1 MSVQLLDKTRKI
13 NKLLHNNNSHKVVFN
28 DICEVLSEIL
38 NSNILVISK
47 KGKVLGVAIS
57 PDVEEIQ
64 ELIADTVGGYVDGML
79 NERLLGILSTK
90 ENVNLETL
98 GFTGDNIRKYQA
110 IITPIDI
117 AGERL
122 GTLFIYK
129 SDAQYDI
136 DDIIL
141 SEYGTTVVGLEMMRS
156 VNEENAEETRKVQI
170 VKSAISTLS
179 FSELE
184 AITHIFDELDGN
196 EGILVA
202 SKIADRV
209 GITRSV
215 IVNALRKFESAGV
228 IESRSS
234 GMMGTYIKVLN
245 DVVFDELKA
254 IKAGNGKGIQA
265 HREIKES

>member
-38 NSNILVISK
+38 ESNILVISK
-47 KGKVLGVAIS
+47 KGKVLGIKNRE
-57 PDVEEIQ
+57 DIVEIK
-64 ELIADTVGGYVDGML
+64 ELIKDAVGGYIDQML
-79 NERLLGILSTK
+79 NERLLNILSTK
-90 ENVNLETL
+90 ENVNLLTL
-98 GFTGDNIRKYQA
+98 GFELDTDISYQA
-110 IITPIDI
+110 IIIPIDI

-122 GTLFIYK
+122 GTLFLYK
-129 SDAQYDI
+129 SIKPYDL

-156 VNEENAEETRKVQI
+156 VNEENAEENRKVQI

-184 AITHIFDELDGN
+184 AIIHIFEELEGN

-234 GMMGTYIKVLN
+234 GMKGTYIKVLN
-245 DVVFDELKA
+245 DVVFDELK
-254 IKAGNGKGIQA
+254 KLNK
-265 HREIKES
+265 

>member
-13 NKLLHNNNSHKVVFN
+13 NQLLHNNNSHKVIFN
-28 DICEVLSEIL
+28 DICKVLSEIL
-38 NSNILVISK
+38 ESDILVISK
-47 KGKVLGVAIS
+47 KGKVLGIQNRSDIS
-57 PDVEEIQ
+57 EIT
-64 ELIADTVGGYVDGML
+64 ELIVPKVGDFIDSLL
-79 NERLLGILSTK
+79 NERLLGVLSTK

-98 GFTGDNIRKYQA
+98 GFGEESRKYRA

-122 GTLFIYK
+122 GTLFEYR
-129 SDAQYDI
+129 SEREYDI

-141 SEYGTTVVGLEMMRS
+141 TEYGTTVVGLEMMRS
-156 VNEENAEETRKVQI
+156 VNEESAEEARKVSI

-184 AITHIFDELDGN
+184 AIIHIFDELDGN

-202 SKIADRV
+202 SRIADRV

-234 GMMGTYIKVLN
+234 GMKGTYIKVVN
-245 DVVFDELKA
+245 DVVFDELA
-254 IKAGNGKGIQA
+254 EIKHRNGK
-265 HREIKES
+265 

>member
-13 NKLLHNNNSHKVVFN
+13 NNLLHNNHSHKVVFN
-28 DICEVLSEIL
+28 DICVVLSDIL
-38 NSNILVISK
+38 SSNVLVISR
-47 KGKVLGVAIS
+47 KGKVLGIKNRT
-57 PDVEEIQ
+57 DIVEIK
-64 ELIADTVGGYVDGML
+64 ELIKDTVGKYIDSLL
-79 NERLLGILSTK
+79 NERLLNILSTK
-90 ENVNLETL
+90 ENVNLSTL
-98 GFTGDNIRKYQA
+98 GFEFEGVENYHA

-122 GTLFIYK
+122 GTLFIYRTG
-129 SDAQYDI
+129 SQYNI

-156 VNEENAEETRKVQI
+156 VNEENAEENRKIQI

-184 AITHIFDELDGN
+184 AIQHIFNELKGN

-202 SKIADRV
+202 SRIADRV

-234 GMMGTYIKVLN
+234 GMKGTYIKVLN
-245 DVVFDELKA
+245 DVVFDELK
-254 IKAGNGKGIQA
+254 NLQN
-265 HREIKES
+265 

>member
-13 NKLLHNNNSHKVVFN
+13 NKLLHNTSTSKVVFN
-28 DICEVLSEIL
+28 DICGVLVETL
-38 NSNILVISK
+38 DSNVRVISR
-47 KGKVLGVAIS
+47 KGKILGVGKCD
-57 PDVEEIQ
+57 DVEELQ
-64 ELIADTVGGYVDGML
+64 EMIPSELGKFVDPML
-79 NERLLGILSTK
+79 NERFLGVLSTK

-98 GFTGDNIRKYQA
+98 GFTSAEAAKYTA
-110 IITPIDI
+110 VINPIEI

-122 GTLFIYK
+122 GTVFSYRGRSQL
-129 SDAQYDI
+129 YDI
-136 DDIIL
+136 DDIIV

-156 VNEENAEETRKVQI
+156 VDEENAEETRKRQV
-170 VKSAISTLS
+170 VRSAFSTLS

-184 AITHIFDELDGN
+184 AIIHIFDELDGN

-234 GMMGTYIKVLN
+234 GMKGTYIKVLN
-245 DVVFDELKA
+245 DYIFEELD
-254 IKAGNGKGIQA
+254 
-265 HREIKES
+265 EIKQHRKKHSSNNSEEE

>member
-13 NKLLHNNNSHKVVFN
+13 NKLLHNNNSQKVVFN
-28 DICEVLSEIL
+28 DICDVLSEIL
-38 NSNILVISK
+38 EANSLVISK
-47 KGKVLGVAIS
+47 KGKVLGVGTHNGTS
-57 PDVEEIQ
+57 EIT
-64 ELIADTVGGYVDGML
+64 ELIADKVGGFIDEML
-79 NERLLGILSTK
+79 NERLLSILSTK
-90 ENVNLETL
+90 ENVNLATL
-98 GFTGDNIRKYQA
+98 GFDEENVNRFQA
-110 IITPIDI
+110 IISPIDI
-117 AGERL
+117 AGSRL
-122 GTLFIYK
+122 GTVFIYK
-129 SDAQYDI
+129 EEKGFDI

-156 VNEENAEETRKVQI
+156 VNEENAEENRKIAI

-184 AITHIFDELDGN
+184 AIIHIFEELSGN
-196 EGILVA
+196 EGVLVA

-234 GMMGTYIKVLN
+234 GMKGTYIKVIN
-245 DVVFDELKA
+245 DVVFAELE
-254 IKAGNGKGIQA
+254 
-265 HREIKES
+265 EIKKDQGIN

>member
-1 MSVQLLDKTRKI
+1 MSSVQLLDKTRKI
-13 NKLLHNNNSHKVVFN
+13 GKLLHNNNSSKVVFN
-28 DICEVLSEIL
+28 DICDVMTDIL
-38 NSNILVISK
+38 ASNVLVISK
-47 KGKVLGVAIS
+47 KGKVLGTGLRPEVI
-57 PDVEEIQ
+57 EIT
-64 ELIADTVGGYVDGML
+64 ELLADQVGNYIDASL

-98 GFTGDNIRKYQA
+98 GFTVDSEKGYAATIA
-110 IITPIDI
+110 PIDI

-122 GTLFIYK
+122 GTLFVYRQN
-129 SDAQYDI
+129 AQFDI

-141 SEYGTTVVGLEMMRS
+141 CEYGTTVVGLEMMRS

-184 AITHIFDELDGN
+184 AIIHIFEELDGN

-234 GMMGTYIKVLN
+234 GMKGTYIKVLN

-254 IKAGNGKGIQA
+254 IKASNSNLK
-265 HREIKES
+265 

>member
-13 NKLLHNNNSHKVVFN
+13 NKLLHNNHSHKVVFN
-28 DICEVLSEIL
+28 DICEVLSDIL
-38 NSNILVISK
+38 ESNILVISK
-47 KGKVLGVAIS
+47 KGKVLGVAIHEGV
-57 PDVEEIQ
+57 DEIE
-64 ELIADTVGGYVDGML
+64 ELIKDQVGGFVDRML
-79 NERLLGILSTK
+79 NERLLSVLSTK
-90 ENVNLETL
+90 ENVNLATL
-98 GFTGDNIRKYQA
+98 GFAEENVKKYQA

-117 AGERL
+117 SGERL

-156 VNEENAEETRKVQI
+156 VNEENAEETRKIQI
-170 VKSAISTLS
+170 VK
-179 FSELE
+179 
-184 AITHIFDELDGN
+184 AITHIFDELEGN

-234 GMMGTYIKVLN
+234 GMKGTYIKVLN

-254 IKAGNGKGIQA
+254 LKAQNN
-265 HREIKES
+265 RPSSNV

>member
-1 MSVQLLDKTRKI
+1 MSVQLLDKMRKI

-28 DICEVLSEIL
+28 DICEVLNDIL
-38 NSNILVISK
+38 ESNILVLSK
-47 KGKVLGVAIS
+47 KGKILGIKNRQDIV
-57 PDVEEIQ
+57 EIQ
-64 ELIADTVGGYVDGML
+64 ELIKNEVGSYIDEML
-79 NERLLGILSTK
+79 NERLLNILSTK
-90 ENVNLETL
+90 ENVNLATL
-98 GFTGDNIRKYQA
+98 GFEFEGVEKYEA
-110 IITPIDI
+110 LIMPIDI

-122 GTLFIYK
+122 GTVFMYK
-129 SDAQYDI
+129 QDESYGI

-141 SEYGTTVVGLEMMRS
+141 GEYGTTVVGLEMMRS
-156 VNEENAEETRKVQI
+156 VNEENAEEMRKVSI

-184 AITHIFDELDGN
+184 AITHIFDELEGN

-234 GMMGTYIKVLN
+234 GMKGTYIKVLN
-245 DVVFDELKA
+245 DVIFDELEKM
-254 IKAGNGKGIQA
+254 K
-265 HREIKES
+265 H

>member
-13 NKLLHNNNSHKVVFN
+13 NKLLHNNSSHKVVFN
-28 DICEVLSEIL
+28 DICKVLSEIL
-38 NSNILVISK
+38 ESNILVISK
-47 KGKVLGVAIS
+47 KGKVLGIKNRSDIS
-57 PDVEEIQ
+57 EIKD
-64 ELIADTVGGYVDGML
+64 LIVPNVGGFIDKML
-79 NERLLGILSTK
+79 NERLLLVLSTK
-90 ENVNLETL
+90 ENVNLATL
-98 GFTGDNIRKYQA
+98 GFEFDELERYQA

-122 GTLFIYK
+122 GTVFMYK
-129 SDAQYDI
+129 EDKQYTI

-156 VNEENAEETRKVQI
+156 VNEESAEEDRKITI
-170 VKSAISTLS
+170 VHSAISTLS
-179 FSELE
+179 NSEQE
-184 AITHIFDELDGN
+184 AIVHVFNELDGT

-228 IESRSS
+228 IETKSS
-234 GMMGTYIKVLN
+234 GMKGTYIKVIN
-245 DVVFDELKA
+245 ELIFEELDKLH
-254 IKAGNGKGIQA
+254 K
-265 HREIKES
+265 

>member
-1 MSVQLLDKTRKI
+1 MGVQLLDKTRKI
-13 NKLLHNNNSHKVVFN
+13 NKLLHNNNSHKFVFN
-28 DICEVLSEIL
+28 DICKVLSEIL
-38 NSNILVISK
+38 LSNILVISR
-47 KGKVLGVAIS
+47 KGKVLGVSAWEGV
-57 PDVEEIQ
+57 DEIE
-64 ELIADTVGGYVDGML
+64 ELIADQVGGFVDPML
-79 NERLLGILSTK
+79 NERLLSILSTK
-90 ENVNLETL
+90 ENVNLVTL
-98 GFTGDNIRKYQA
+98 GFTEDKVKDYQA

-129 SDAQYDI
+129 SNSQYDI

-156 VNEENAEETRKVQI
+156 VNEENAEETRKIQI

-184 AITHIFDELDGN
+184 AITHIFEELDGN

-234 GMMGTYIKVLN
+234 GMKGTYIKVLN
-245 DVVFDELKA
+245 EVIFDELEELKA
-254 IKAGNGKGIQA
+254 RKNLKSAD
-265 HREIKES
+265 KES

>member
-28 DICEVLSEIL
+28 DICLVLSDIL
-38 NSNILVISK
+38 ESNILVISR
-47 KGKVLGVAIS
+47 KGKVLGIKNRNDIVPIH
-57 PDVEEIQ
+57 
-64 ELIADTVGGYVDGML
+64 ELIKDSVGGHIDGDL
-79 NERLLGILSTK
+79 NERLLNVLSTK

-98 GFTGDNIRKYQA
+98 GFECPDVDEYVA

-122 GTLFIYK
+122 GTLFLYRK
-129 SDAQYDI
+129 GNNFNI

-141 SEYGTTVVGLEMMRS
+141 SEYGTTVVGLEMIRS
-156 VNEENAEETRKVQI
+156 VNEENAEENRKVQI
-170 VKSAISTLS
+170 VRSAISTLS

-184 AITHIFDELDGN
+184 AIRHIFAELDGN

-234 GMMGTYIKVLN
+234 GMKGTYIKVLN
-245 DVVFDELKA
+245 DVVFDELKET
-254 IKAGNGKGIQA
+254 K
-265 HREIKES
+265 

>member
-13 NKLLHNNNSHKVVFN
+13 NKLLHNNHSTKVVFN
-28 DICEVLSEIL
+28 DICEVLMETLS
-38 NSNILVISK
+38 SNILVISK
-47 KGKVLGVAIS
+47 KGKVLGIS
-57 PDVEEIQ
+57 LCPGVEEIT
-64 ELIADTVGGYVDGML
+64 ELIEDKVGGYVDAAL
-79 NERLLGILSTK
+79 NERLLGVLSTK
-90 ENVNLETL
+90 ENVNLQTL
-98 GFTGDNIRKYQA
+98 GFERPGVERYTA
-110 IITPIDI
+110 IICPIEI

-122 GTLFIYK
+122 GTVFMYRCTP
-129 SDAQYDI
+129 QYDI
-136 DDIIL
+136 DDIIV

-156 VNEENAEETRKVQI
+156 V
-170 VKSAISTLS
+170 KSAFNTLS

-184 AITHIFDELDGN
+184 AIIHIFDELNGD

-234 GMMGTYIKVLN
+234 GMKGTYIKVLN
-245 DVVFDELKA
+245 DYIFDELDE
-254 IKAGNGKGIQA
+254 IKARKNLKGKGDA
-265 HREIKES
+265 HPDETKK

>member
-28 DICEVLSEIL
+28 DICLVLSDIL
-38 NSNILVISK
+38 ESNALVISK
-47 KGKVLGVAIS
+47 KGKVLGIKNRPDLS
-57 PDVEEIQ
+57 PIQ
-64 ELIADTVGGYVDGML
+64 ELIKDSVGGLIDDAL
-79 NERLLGILSTK
+79 NERLHNILSSK
-90 ENVNLETL
+90 ENVNLQTL
-98 GFTGDNIRKYQA
+98 GFESDNIGQYVA

-122 GTLFIYK
+122 GSLFIYREGR
-129 SDAQYDI
+129 DFTI

-156 VNEENAEETRKVQI
+156 VNEENAEENRKVAI

-179 FSELE
+179 FSEHE
-184 AITHIFDELDGN
+184 AIKHIFAELDGN

-234 GMMGTYIKVLN
+234 GMKGTYIKVLN
-245 DVVFDELKA
+245 DVVFEELK
-254 IKAGNGKGIQA
+254 
-265 HREIKES
+265 HSD

>member
-1 MSVQLLDKTRKI
+1 MSSVQLLDKTRKI
-13 NKLLHNNNSHKVVFN
+13 GKLLHNNNSSKVVFN
-28 DICEVLSEIL
+28 DICSVMKDIL
-38 NSNILVISK
+38 NSNILVISR
-47 KGKVLGVAIS
+47 KGKLLGIDCMHDIE
-57 PDVEEIQ
+57 PIT
-64 ELIADTVGGYVDGML
+64 ELLNETVGGFIDPVL
-79 NERLLGILSTK
+79 NERFLGVLSTK
-90 ENVNLETL
+90 ENVNLSTL
-98 GFTGDNIRKYQA
+98 GFETINPAKYQA
-110 IITPIDI
+110 IIAPIEI

-129 SDAQYDI
+129 TDRQYDI

-141 SEYGTTVVGLEMMRS
+141 CEYGTTVVGLEMLRA
-156 VNEENAEETRKVQI
+156 VNEESAEENRKIAV

-184 AITHIFDELDGN
+184 AIIHIFDELSGV

-215 IVNALRKFESAGV
+215 IVNALRKFESAGI

-234 GMMGTYIKVLN
+234 GMKGTYIKILN
-245 DVVFDELKA
+245 DVVFDEIEQMK
-254 IKAGNGKGIQA
+254 K
-265 HREIKES
+265 SM

>member
-1 MSVQLLDKTRKI
+1 MSSVQLLDKTRKI
-13 NKLLHNNNSHKVVFN
+13 GKLLHNNNSSKVVFN
-28 DICEVLSEIL
+28 DICEVLTEIL
-38 NSNILVISK
+38 TSNVLVISK
-47 KGKVLGVAIS
+47 KGKVLGASIN
-57 PDVEEIQ
+57 PGTDEIRD
-64 ELIADTVGGYVDGML
+64 LITTEVGEYIDDML

-90 ENVNLETL
+90 ENVNLQTL
-98 GFTGDNIRKYQA
+98 GFEELGIENFSA

-122 GTLFIYK
+122 GTIFFYRDNR
-129 SDAQYDI
+129 SYDI

-141 SEYGTTVVGLEMMRS
+141 CEYGTTVVGLEMMRS
-156 VNEENAEETRKVQI
+156 VNEENAEEERKIAI

-184 AITHIFDELDGN
+184 AIVHIFEELDGD

-202 SKIADRV
+202 SRIADRV

-234 GMMGTYIKVLN
+234 GMKGTYIKVVN
-245 DVVFDELKA
+245 DVIFDELERMK
-254 IKAGNGKGIQA
+254 KHKN
-265 HREIKES
+265 

>member
-1 MSVQLLDKTRKI
+1 M
-13 NKLLHNNNSHKVVFN
+13 FN
-28 DICEVLSEIL
+28 DICLVLSDIL
-38 NSNILVISK
+38 GSNILVISR
-47 KGKVLGVAIS
+47 KGKVLGIRNRS
-57 PDVEEIQ
+57 DIPPIG
-64 ELIADTVGGYVDGML
+64 ELIRDSVGGYIDAML
-79 NERLLGILSTK
+79 NERLLNILSTK
-90 ENVNLETL
+90 ENVNLATL
-98 GFTGDNIRKYQA
+98 GFEFEHMDAYRA

-122 GTLFIYK
+122 GTLFLYK
-129 SDAQYDI
+129 NKEQYSI

-156 VNEENAEETRKVQI
+156 VNEENAEENRKVQI
-170 VKSAISTLS
+170 VRSAISTLS

-184 AITHIFDELDGN
+184 AITHIFEELDGN

-234 GMMGTYIKVLN
+234 GMKGTYIKVLN
-245 DVVFDELKA
+245 DVVFEELEK
-254 IKAGNGKGIQA
+254 IKKD
-265 HREIKES
+265 HIKNN

>member
-13 NKLLHNNNSHKVVFN
+13 NKLLHNNNSSKVVFN
-28 DICEVLSEIL
+28 DICGVLTSIL
-38 NSNILVISK
+38 DSNILVISR
-47 KGKVLGVAIS
+47 KGKVLGSGICRGM
-57 PDVEEIQ
+57 EELK
-64 ELIADTVGGYVDGML
+64 ELIVDEVGGFIDPEL

-98 GFTGDNIRKYQA
+98 GFGEESRPYRA

-122 GTLFIYK
+122 GTLFEYRCEK
-129 SDAQYDI
+129 EYNI

-141 SEYGTTVVGLEMMRS
+141 TEYGTTVVGLEMMRS
-156 VNEENAEETRKVQI
+156 VNEENAEEERKIAI
-170 VKSAISTLS
+170 VRSAISTLS

-184 AITHIFDELDGN
+184 AIIHIFEELDGN

-234 GMMGTYIKVLN
+234 GMKGTYIKVLN
-245 DVVFDELKA
+245 DVVFDELK
-254 IKAGNGKGIQA
+254 N
-265 HREIKES
+265 IKESK